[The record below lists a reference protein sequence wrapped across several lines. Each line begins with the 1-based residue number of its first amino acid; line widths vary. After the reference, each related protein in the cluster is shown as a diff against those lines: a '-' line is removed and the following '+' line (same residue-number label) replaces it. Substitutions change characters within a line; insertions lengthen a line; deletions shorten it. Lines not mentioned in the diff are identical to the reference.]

1 MKRTPGGFRSDRSKT
16 RQRNDYQSANNYQST
31 LIKKYQSGCLVIKR
45 QIGSDYFNAIN
56 NPASN
61 VNNNRSRSIKIH
73 ILHKFHP
80 FTCVTVLIRL
90 IQFDCRHYLPE
101 KVGEDH
107 QQTLVAFYSCFFEL
121 QKKTLQKTDRPSD
134 CPFTIRISKVSIK
147 NSLIFV
153 VD

>member
-80 FTCVTVLIRL
+80 FICVTVLIRL
-90 IQFDCRHYLPE
+90 IQFDCILCQRKSE
-101 KVGEDH
+101 RIISRN
-107 QQTLVAFYSCFFEL
+107 QQHFAVVSLSCRRKL
-121 QKKTLQKTDRPSD
+121 YKKPTVHPTVHLLHEYPR
-134 CPFTIRISKVSIK
+134 
-147 NSLIFV
+147 
-153 VD
+153 